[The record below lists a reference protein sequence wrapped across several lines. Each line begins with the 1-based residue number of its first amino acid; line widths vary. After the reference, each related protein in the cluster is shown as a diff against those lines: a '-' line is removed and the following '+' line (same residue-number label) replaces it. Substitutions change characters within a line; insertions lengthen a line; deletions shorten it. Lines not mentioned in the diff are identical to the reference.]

1 MAGTMSLFL
10 PTGIGM
16 RGFVLAAVAIQIGL
30 AHPALA
36 EDVAERPISEMLP
49 LFEKNHCE
57 AFKDTADQ
65 LFCGDPELNDA
76 SAKQNS
82 AIQQRLNRLPNR
94 RLAIEE
100 NAEWIKDRNSSCG
113 IFARQQ
119 KIANQDLKSVKACLL
134 KETQERIAILDD
146 PNFDCLATN
155 TTAGTL
161 ICSDP
166 SLAIAKMELNGD
178 VLALV
183 AKLKADDAKQAFAE
197 YDRWGRER
205 DRKCRLAD
213 KDNVPLDELSS
224 SEVCLAEWMTQ
235 KTAEIAAAKGDPKK
249 VFGRHRPS
257 PLPDADAVDLCVA
270 QIHSANACDDFLAI
284 SRVFQIDDEVT
295 DTEALITAEVEM
307 VVLSPFAVCSP
318 VASNCTG
325 TCWDAKSG
333 KAKAS
338 AASRDSF
345 SVAHRLR
352 VEKAFAFQK
361 TDNGWNCTT
370 TTLQPVDFGVALGGH

>member
-1 MAGTMSLFL
+1 
-10 PTGIGM
+10 
-16 RGFVLAAVAIQIGL
+16 
-30 AHPALA
+30 
-36 EDVAERPISEMLP
+36 
-49 LFEKNHCE
+49 
-57 AFKDTADQ
+57 
-65 LFCGDPELNDA
+65 
-76 SAKQNS
+76 
-82 AIQQRLNRLPNR
+82 
-94 RLAIEE
+94 
-100 NAEWIKDRNSSCG
+100 
-113 IFARQQ
+113 
-119 KIANQDLKSVKACLL
+119 L

-249 VFGRHRPS
+249 VFGRHRPL